1 MAQFSVHDAK
11 TNLSRLIA
19 AALAGGDVVIA
30 RGKVPAGRLV
40 PVHPVGQRRV
50 GALKGQIAIDSRF
63 DEPLAADELRGWDGD

>member
-30 RGKVPAGRLV
+30 RGKVPAVRLV
-40 PVHPVGQRRV
+40 PVNPVGQRRFGEIGRAHV
-50 GALKGQIAIDSRF
+50 
-63 DEPLAADELRGWDGD
+63 